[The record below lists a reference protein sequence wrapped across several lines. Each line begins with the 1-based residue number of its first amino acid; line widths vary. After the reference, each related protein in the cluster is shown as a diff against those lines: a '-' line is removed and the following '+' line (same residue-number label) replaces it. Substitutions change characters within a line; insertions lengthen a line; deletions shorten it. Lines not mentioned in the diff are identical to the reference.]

1 MSNMSCLAEFFS
13 CFRSRKGNR
22 IRDSTKAKTLIYPS
36 AFPPHSSDASL
47 PPTGE
52 SNSHLPSLP
61 QVPQQA
67 HTVEKGIVYPPDARG
82 SPARVDYFSD
92 ENYAI
97 LMNKGEESLAAGAAL
112 YSENFVASWPKFNT
126 KIRETSESRY
136 ERIPYLF
143 VSNSG

>member
-1 MSNMSCLAEFFS
+1 MSWLAEFFS

-22 IRDSTKAKTLIYPS
+22 IRDSTRAKTLISPS
-36 AFPPHSSDASL
+36 AFPSHTSDASL
-47 PPTGE
+47 PPTE
-52 SNSHLPSLP
+52 ELNSDLPPLP

-67 HTVEKGIVYPPDARG
+67 HTVDKGIVYTPDAEG
-82 SPARVDYFSD
+82 SPATVDYFSD

-97 LMNKGEESLAAGAAL
+97 LMKKGEESLAAGAAL
-112 YSENFVASWPKFNT
+112 YSGNFGASWPKFNT

-143 VSNSG
+143 VTNSG